1 MPTVQALLDRK
12 GSDVHA
18 IGPHASVLD
27 AAQLM
32 NRKGIGG
39 LLVLGELGQMLGIFT
54 ERDILRRVVAAGLDA
69 ARTRVGDVATPDV
82 VAVQVTTTVEEC
94 SALMTTRRIRHLPVM
109 EGDRLKGVVTSGDV
123 LAYRVAESEAT
134 IEHMSHYL
142 YDTR

>member
-18 IGPHASVLD
+18 IGPHATVLD

-32 NRKGIGG
+32 NRAGIGG
-39 LLVLGELGQMLGIFT
+39 LLVLGERGQLLGIFT

-69 ARTRVGDVATPDV
+69 ARTRVRDVATPDV
-82 VAVQVTTTVEEC
+82 VTVSPDTTIDAC
-94 SALMTTRRIRHLPVM
+94 AALMSSRRIRHVPVM
-109 EGDRLKGVVTSGDV
+109 AGDALRGVVTSGDV
-123 LAYRVAESEAT
+123 LAFRVAESEAT
-134 IEHMSHYL
+134 IAHMRHYL